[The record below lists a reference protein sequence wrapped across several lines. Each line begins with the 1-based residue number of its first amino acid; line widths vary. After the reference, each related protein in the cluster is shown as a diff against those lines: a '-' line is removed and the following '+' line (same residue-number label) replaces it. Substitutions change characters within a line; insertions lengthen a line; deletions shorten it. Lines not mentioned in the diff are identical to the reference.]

1 METVHKH
8 YSLDELTKIQTVE
21 TLVSQC
27 SIVPAVFASRSKDN
41 RIALSTTQVVCG
53 LTMLRGIRHKLQTY
67 FVLSGQVCPIWASMS
82 SKQKNKTTND

>member
-27 SIVPAVFASRSKDN
+27 SIVPAVFCKS
-41 RIALSTTQVVCG
+41 Q
-53 LTMLRGIRHKLQTY
+53 
-67 FVLSGQVCPIWASMS
+67 
-82 SKQKNKTTND
+82 